1 MALLVLAGFLVLA
14 AGCRNAPATAREDVR
29 REVENATPENSES
42 VRAGLRAKLLG
53 DGKTQPDVDPHM
65 RASAAQGLG
74 DLGDAEDWSA
84 PMAGL
89 AGPLADDNTQ
99 VRMEC
104 AISLGKLK
112 YSGAK
117 DERRVEVVNRLCDR
131 AAIERDEGGR
141 LLEREYA
148 VRLAM
153 VNSLVQIGGRSSAA
167 ALHKAARRLA
177 SDLDDDNAARTEV
190 ADKGLLDRCIEGLL
204 QLTGVSR
211 ADAAAQRALSDEWD
225 PHLSWWATQISRMP
239 EG

>member
-1 MALLVLAGFLVLA
+1 MFLLGLVLVACA
-14 AGCRNAPATAREDVR
+14 NAPATRREDVR
-29 REVENATPENSES
+29 REVENATPESMGT
-42 VRAGLRAKLLG
+42 VRAGLRATLLG
-53 DGKTQPDVDPHM
+53 DGKAEPDVDPHM

-74 DLGDAEDWSA
+74 DLGHAEDWSA
-84 PMAGL
+84 LMHGL

-104 AISLGKLK
+104 AIALGKLK

-117 DERRVEVVNRLCDR
+117 DERRAEVIDRLCDR

-153 VNSLVQIGGRSSAA
+153 VNSLVRIGGRSSAA

-177 SDLDDDNAARTEV
+177 SDLDSDQAARTEV

-211 ADAAAQRALSDEWD
+211 AEAAAHRALSDEWG
-225 PHLSWWATQISRMP
+225 PHLSWWATQIFRMP